1 MHGCLIAPIPRLAGE
16 VRAVVRERVCRGPV
30 GLSILALLCASP
42 AHADVSDYVGK
53 SVSSVSVIL
62 DGRETLEPTLLQVVE
77 TRIGQPLSMLDV
89 RESVAHLFSLGR
101 FDDVRVDARLEG
113 AEVALRFE
121 LTAMHQVTKLEFVG
135 VDAASASDTALR
147 QPGIDEGQLRRVVVE
162 RYGSSPPI
170 GRVNELSVAI
180 ADTLRERGYRQ
191 AKVVPRVDIAS
202 GSSRATLVFTVEPGR
217 RTTVGRVSLVGDP
230 MMPTTDFLD
239 RLALAVG
246 VPYEPEALNTRIASY
261 VDERRARG
269 FYEARV
275 TPTVT
280 FEDDGQ
286 VVQLTL
292 AVDPGPHVRVT
303 FTGDPLPSD
312 VRNDLVPVER
322 EGSADEDL
330 LEDSSNRIEDYLR
343 AQGYRDAKAPHSRE
357 LSEGEL
363 LIVFD
368 VHRGPQYRVSAVEIA
383 GGTSLGLPDFRTA
396 LRTRTGAVYTDAN
409 LDADVTAIESLYRTQ
424 GFAGARVQ
432 ADSRPQAAAGS
443 LQIPMAI
450 SILITEGVRTV
461 VGTVRME
468 GNVSVPEA
476 DLRRV
481 VSLQPGSPYHDT
493 QLRRDINALQL
504 EYANLG
510 YRSATVQAQ
519 PGFSPDRG
527 QANLV
532 FVIREGPRVF
542 VDHVIISGNVRTSVA
557 TIERELQLKPG
568 DPLGLEAAYESQR
581 RLAALQ
587 LFRRAP
593 QLTEI
598 QHGDETRRDLLVTV
612 EEAEPTTLG
621 FGGGVEGRLRV
632 VESDIE
638 GAPAEQ
644 EFELAP
650 RAFVDVTRRNLF
662 GTNRSVS
669 FFGSLSL
676 HPGRLS
682 SSSSVGYEST
692 EYRVL
697 GTFREPRVFDTAVDG
712 VVSVTFEQQIRSSF
726 TFARQRASAQ
736 ASRQLTRSVGLSGGY
751 QLERTNLLE
760 SQVDPSDQ
768 PLIDRLF
775 AQVRLSSFS
784 VQLFYDTRDDPVDA
798 SRGEYF
804 TANTQLAARRIGSE
818 VGFVKSFFT
827 AQHFRPLRG
836 AGGSVFAAQ
845 ARLGVA
851 NGFPRDVVG
860 IVNGET
866 VVIVG
871 VEDLPE
877 PERFFAG
884 GNTTVRGFA
893 LDTLGRPETIKDGFP
908 IGGNGMAIFNVEL
921 RGPVFGGVQ
930 GVGFVD
936 TGNVF
941 GHASDIDL
949 GLLRTAVGFGV
960 RYKSPVGPIR
970 FDVGFKVNPEPGER
984 PSAWFITFG
993 QAF

>member
-1 MHGCLIAPIPRLAGE
+1 MHGSLIAPISRLVVG
-16 VRAVVRERVCRGPV
+16 VRAAVRERACRGF
-30 GLSILALLCASP
+30 GLSLGIAALLCASP
-42 AHADVSDYVGK
+42 AQADVADYVGK
-53 SVSSVSVIL
+53 PVSSVSLIL
-62 DGRETLEPTLLQVVE
+62 DGRETIEPTLLQVVE

-113 AEVALRFE
+113 SEVALRFE
-121 LTAMHQVTKLEFVG
+121 LTAMHQVTKIEFVG
-135 VDAASASDTALR
+135 VDSDGASGTLR
-147 QPGIDEGQLRRVVVE
+147 QPGIDVGQLRRVVVE
-162 RYGSSPPI
+162 RYGNSPPI
-170 GRVNELSVAI
+170 GRANELSLAI
-180 ADTLRERGYRQ
+180 ADALRERGFRQ
-191 AKVVPRVDIAS
+191 ASVVPRVEMAS
-202 GSSRATLVFTVEPGR
+202 GSPRATLVFTVEPGP
-217 RTTVGRVSLVGDP
+217 RTTVANVSVVGDP

-239 RLALAVG
+239 RLALAIG
-246 VPYEPEALNTRIASY
+246 APYEPEALNARIASY

-275 TPTVT
+275 TPAVT
-280 FEDDGQ
+280 FGDDGQ
-286 VVQLTL
+286 VRLEL
-292 AVDPGPHVRVT
+292 AVDPGPHVRVV
-303 FTGDPLPSD
+303 FTGEPLPSD
-312 VRNDLVPVER
+312 VREDLVPIER

-343 AQGYRDAKAPHSRE
+343 AQGYRDARAPHSRE
-357 LSEGEL
+357 LSAGEL

-368 VHRGPQYRVSAVEIA
+368 VRKGPQYRVSTVEIA
-383 GGTSLGLPDFRTA
+383 GGTSLGLPDLRTA
-396 LRTRTGAVYTDAN
+396 LRTRTGEAYTDAN

-424 GFAGARVQ
+424 GFAGVRVQ
-432 ADSRPQAAAGS
+432 ADSRPQTAAES

-461 VGTVRME
+461 VGTVSID

-476 DLRRV
+476 DLRRAIG
-481 VSLQPGSPYHDT
+481 LQPGSPYHDT
-493 QLRRDINALQL
+493 ELRRAINALQL
-504 EYANLG
+504 EYANRG
-510 YRSATVQAQ
+510 YRSAAVQAQ
-519 PGFSPDRG
+519 PGFSADRG

-632 VESDIE
+632 VESEIE

-644 EFELAP
+644 KFELAP

-676 HPGRLS
+676 HSGRLS

-760 SQVDPSDQ
+760 SQVDPVDQ

-784 VQLFYDTRDDPVDA
+784 AQLFYDTRDDPVDA
-798 SRGEYF
+798 TRGRYF

-827 AQHFRPLRG
+827 AQYFRPLRG
-836 AGGSVFAAQ
+836 ARGSVFAAQ

-908 IGGNGMAIFNVEL
+908 IGGNGMTIFNVEL

-941 GHASDIDL
+941 GRASDISL